1 MTYHRS
7 ERTSGRQW
15 RSMQLPAYADAHK
28 IAARIDNGVLTICA
42 PKIEGIEVRRAPG
55 HPRSP
60 VACGPLPHR
69 ATSPSQQAGGRR
81 RIAVQGAAPSLSNA

>member
-7 ERTSGRQW
+7 ERASGRLW

-55 HPRSP
+55 RPRSP
-60 VACGPLPHR
+60 VACG
-69 ATSPSQQAGGRR
+69 ASP
-81 RIAVQGAAPSLSNA
+81 